1 MKSMRILRYADLKD
15 RGVCGS
21 RTSLFRLRE
30 DDPTFP
36 APVAIGGGIGWIESE
51 IDAWLAARPRI
62 AKREQVSTV
71 VENKA
76 RLVEAS
82 A

>member
-1 MKSMRILRYADLKD
+1 MRILRYPDLKA

-21 RTSLFRLRE
+21 RSSLHRLRE
-30 DDPTFP
+30 DDETFP
-36 APVAIGGGIGWIESE
+36 LGVSIAGGIGWIESE

-62 AKREQVSTV
+62 DRRVQSSRV

-76 RLVEAS
+76 ARFVGAS
-82 A
+82 SQ